1 MLKLKNA
8 AFLLLAPLLTVG
20 FLLAQD
26 TATQTVTM
34 RVSEICVIDV
44 TGNPSVLV
52 IVPPSDG
59 GDTPANPSDSSTYAQ
74 YTSVVASG
82 KTRSI
87 TAQWAAGDAAPS
99 GCELQLQAQPA
110 GGNQGTSAGTITLSS
125 TPQNIVTGI
134 GSCATGRGS
143 TQGARLTYTLVINDV
158 ESLVAGEEKT
168 VTVTL
173 TLTDDA

>member
-1 MLKLKNA
+1 
-8 AFLLLAPLLTVG
+8 
-20 FLLAQD
+20 
-26 TATQTVTM
+26 M

-99 GCELQLQAQPA
+99 GCVLQLQAQPA

>member
-1 MLKLKNA
+1 MAKLKKA
-8 AFLLLAPLLTVG
+8 ALLFLVPIITVSLLW
-20 FLLAQD
+20 AQD

-34 RVSEICVIDV
+34 QVREICVIDV
-44 TGNPSVLV
+44 TGNPSPLI
-52 IVPPSDG
+52 IVPPSNG
-59 GDTPANPSDSSTYAQ
+59 GDMPANPSDNTTYAQ
-74 YTSVVASG
+74 YTSVVAQG

-87 TAQWAAGDAAPS
+87 TAHWGANDSAPS
-99 GCELQLQAQPA
+99 GCELKLEATPA
-110 GGNQGTSAGTITLSS
+110 GGNQGSSAGEITLST

-134 GSCATGRGS
+134 RSCATGS
-143 TQGARLTYTLVINDV
+143 DSSNGAQLTYTLVIKDV

>member
-1 MLKLKNA
+1 MTKLKRA
-8 AFLLLAPLLTVG
+8 ALLFLVPFITAGLMWG
-20 FLLAQD
+20 QD
-26 TATQTVTM
+26 TASQTVTM

-44 TGNPSVLV
+44 TGNPSTLV
-52 IVPPSDG
+52 IYPPANG
-59 GDTPANPSDSSTYAQ
+59 GDMPANPSDNSTFAQ
-74 YTSVVASG
+74 YTSVVEQG

-87 TAQWAAGDAAPS
+87 TAHWAAGDSAPS
-99 GCELQLQAQPA
+99 GCELRLIATPK
-110 GGNQGTSAGTITLSS
+110 GGNQGSSAGEITLST
-125 TPQNIVTGI
+125 TPQSIVTGI

-143 TQGARLTYTLVINDV
+143 SDGARLTYTLVITSV

>member
-1 MLKLKNA
+1 MAKLEKA
-8 AFLLLAPLLTVG
+8 ALLFLVPIITVSLLWG
-20 FLLAQD
+20 QD
-26 TATQTVTM
+26 TASQTVTM

-44 TGNPSVLV
+44 TGNPSTLI
-52 IVPPSDG
+52 IVPPADG
-59 GDTPANPSDSSTYAQ
+59 GAMPANPSDSSTYAQ
-74 YTSVVASG
+74 YTSVVAQE

-87 TAQWAAGDAAPS
+87 TAHWAAGDSAPS
-99 GCELQLQAQPA
+99 GCELRLVATPA
-110 GGNQGTSAGTITLSS
+110 GGNQGSSAGEIILST

-134 GSCATGRGS
+134 RSCATGRGPS
-143 TQGARLTYTLVINDV
+143 NGARLTYTLVITDF